1 MLDEKLSILQVVGY
15 QNSGKTTLIEK
26 LCQLAEREGLKLG
39 CFKHHGHGGTPDRL
53 FKEKDTDRYIQ
64 AGAYAAGV
72 EGEGEFHFS
81 MQHITLEQLLNMCQ
95 HLPLDA
101 VLIEGYKQAP
111 YRKIVCVKNEEEL
124 NDLSTLSNI
133 QAAIYFSQENPLTE
147 NYPFPVFSAFDKRGM
162 TSAFHLLKGG
172 GTF

>member
-1 MLDEKLSILQVVGY
+1 MLDNKLSILQVVGY

-26 LCQLAEREGLKLG
+26 LCQLAECEGLKLG

-81 MQHITLEQLLNMCQ
+81 MQDFTLEQLLNMCQ

-101 VLIEGYKQAP
+101 VLIEGTNRRLIAKSFVSRMKRSLLTFQLFLIYKQLF
-111 YRKIVCVKNEEEL
+111 IFL
-124 NDLSTLSNI
+124 
-133 QAAIYFSQENPLTE
+133 
-147 NYPFPVFSAFDKRGM
+147 KRI
-162 TSAFHLLKGG
+162 H
-172 GTF
+172 